1 MMGRSPP
8 DRAAAMP
15 IAALDTPAHAALM
28 AQAEAAATLLA
39 GRSAEIEARRALP
52 DDIADALAEAGLYRL
67 LTPAAYGGHEA
78 PPASFWC
85 VIERLA
91 RADAAAAWCSFIACT
106 SSLLA
111 AWLPA
116 GEAAAVFGRPGL
128 KAAGVFAPRGRATP
142 AEQAGVAGWQVS
154 GRWAWGSGT
163 ANADVITVGC
173 LVAGADGQPQA
184 LADGTPRVLSLLL
197 DRAQV
202 HLLDNWQAVGLC
214 GSGSG
219 EFEVHAAFVPATRA
233 ACLFDAPVLRTPLT
247 KFPLFGLLAIS
258 IAAVAAGI
266 ARGALDHFAETAARS
281 VPQAGTRP
289 LATRAT
295 VQEAM
300 ARATAQLQSAR
311 AWLLAAVD
319 EAWAAAQQ
327 PGTLPLAHRRDL
339 RLAATHLTHTAAEV
353 VGRVYTLAGG
363 AAVFA
368 ASPLQRALRDV
379 HVATQHMMVGES
391 TWELTGR
398 LLLDQPTQTSML

>member
-1 MMGRSPP
+1 
-8 DRAAAMP
+8 MP

-39 GRSAEIEARRALP
+39 GRSAAIEAQRALP
-52 DDIADALAEAGLYRL
+52 ADLANALAEAGLYRL

-116 GEAAAVFGRPGL
+116 DEAAAVFGRPAL
-128 KAAGVFAPRGRATP
+128 KAAGVFAPRGRALP
-142 AEQAGVAGWQVS
+142 ATQAGRAGWRVS

-163 ANADVITVGC
+163 ANADVISVGC
-173 LVAGADGQPQA
+173 LVDGADGRPQT
-184 LADGTPRVLSLLL
+184 LPDGTPRVLSLLL

-214 GSGSG
+214 GTGSG
-219 EFEVHAAFVPATRA
+219 EFEVSEAFVPAARA
-233 ACLFDAPVLRTPLT
+233 ASLFDAPVLATPLT
-247 KFPLFGLLAIS
+247 RFPLFGLLAIA

-266 ARGALDHFAETAARS
+266 AGSALAHFADSAAHG

-289 LATRAT
+289 LASRAT
-295 VQEAM
+295 VQEAF
-300 ARATAQLQSAR
+300 ARSSAQLHSAR
-311 AWLLAAVD
+311 AWLLATVD

-327 PGTLPLAHRRDL
+327 PGALPLASRRDL

-353 VGRVYTLAGG
+353 VGRVYSLAGG
-363 AAVFA
+363 AAVFGT
-368 ASPLQRALRDV
+368 SPLQRALRDV

-398 LLLDQPTQTSML
+398 LLLDQPTQTSLL